1 MPYLLGFFL
10 GGRTHYFDILAV
22 CIHCSGHAAP
32 RWGKLA
38 VICCHFKDCFWK
50 IGTLNRTLQKKRK
63 PSAHTEAWL
72 KWAHMINMAVLLKWN
87 VANGGGEGWW
97 RGLRGIGG
105 GRGVWQDV
113 AMAFKG
119 MGMFG
124 WHGPPP
130 APLPLF
136 MCHSL
141 SSSL

>member
-1 MPYLLGFFL
+1 MEM
-10 GGRTHYFDILAV
+10 GR
-22 CIHCSGHAAP
+22 
-32 RWGKLA
+32 
-38 VICCHFKDCFWK
+38 
-50 IGTLNRTLQKKRK
+50 
-63 PSAHTEAWL
+63 
-72 KWAHMINMAVLLKWN
+72 
-87 VANGGGEGWW
+87 GGG
-97 RGLRGIGG
+97 GG
-105 GRGVWQDV
+105 GCGGSGRMGGDV